1 MKCLRIAALIAVMTA
16 LPAAG
21 FAQSTAPAKTK
32 QTKAATTT
40 KPAPTT
46 KPATTTMTGVVKSVD
61 ETSMVMTRS
70 NAKGPE
76 ETFQLNASTTRK
88 GKLVAGDAV
97 SVQYV
102 LDNGQKVAKVVTV
115 TKTAKSGKK
124 SKSGK

>member
-40 KPAPTT
+40 KPA
-46 KPATTTMTGVVKSVD
+46 TTTMTGVVKSVD

-76 ETFQLNASTTRK
+76 ETFQLDPSHK
-88 GKLVAGDAV
+88 GKLAVGDTV
-97 SVQYV
+97 NVKYY
-102 LDNGQKVAKVVTV
+102 LDNANKIATSVTI
-115 TKTAKSGKK
+115 KK
-124 SKSGK
+124 SKAAGK